1 MLNVYDIVLNLLDGN
16 RIYEPF
22 EWSNK
27 DNIEHIKK
35 IPMIRISSNFLN
47 DIILN
52 NVTVNKDFLQSIY
65 RKAEVYSDKGTNV
78 IDYACLFTDTYKI
91 VGVEFDK
98 SGKALFKSYLLLD
111 EEEEILELSN
121 EIKLSKIEYKVSKK
135 SNECLFLTRN
145 EEFKRNYLLK
155 EIKFA
160 YKKGLFEKI
169 NYLYEEIFPS
179 DKKTVEVRYKIL
191 IDSIKN
197 NYSKEHNEIFKI
209 LNLSNSKRKT
219 TLN

>member
-35 IPMIRISSNFLN
+35 IPMVRISSNFLS

-98 SGKALFKSYLLLD
+98 SGRALFKSYLLLD

-121 EIKLSKIEYKVSKK
+121 EIKLNKIEYKVSKK

>member
-35 IPMIRISSNFLN
+35 IPMVRISSNFLS

-98 SGKALFKSYLLLD
+98 SGRALFKSYLLLD

-121 EIKLSKIEYKVSKK
+121 EIKLNKIEYKVSKK

-145 EEFKRNYLLK
+145 EEFKRNFY
-155 EIKFA
+155 IIA
-160 YKKGLFEKI
+160 CRIYMGYSI
-169 NYLYEEIFPS
+169 CCT
-179 DKKTVEVRYKIL
+179 DKCW
-191 IDSIKN
+191 
-197 NYSKEHNEIFKI
+197 
-209 LNLSNSKRKT
+209 
-219 TLN
+219 